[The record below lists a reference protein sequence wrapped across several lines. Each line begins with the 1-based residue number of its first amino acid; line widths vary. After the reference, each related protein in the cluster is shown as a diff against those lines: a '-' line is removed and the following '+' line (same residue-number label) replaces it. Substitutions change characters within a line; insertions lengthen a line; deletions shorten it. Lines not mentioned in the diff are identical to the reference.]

1 MRGAIWVSWENTEK
15 YKIFPVPVQ
24 KEATNID
31 KDGSERVVS
40 ISYKNI
46 YLYCK
51 DSQQLHYQNLLII
64 LQKEFTKLHVK
75 IVISSLNM
83 TVSSIIW

>member
-40 ISYKNI
+40 LSYKNI
-46 YLYCK
+46 YL
-51 DSQQLHYQNLLII
+51 
-64 LQKEFTKLHVK
+64 
-75 IVISSLNM
+75 
-83 TVSSIIW
+83 